1 MNTVEQ
7 VKASINGLSATD
19 QSDVLL
25 YILRLKYRATVQEI
39 RNTAARQDDLP
50 PGESLDQL
58 SYDELLERLHLLE
71 GIREGL
77 SDDQVSLIS
86 HNEVK
91 KRFEQWRKK

>member
-25 YILRLKYRATVQEI
+25 YVLRLKYRATVEEI
-39 RNTAARQDDLP
+39 RKAAADQDDPP

-77 SDDQVSLIS
+77 AADQRSLIS
-86 HNEVK
+86 LDEVK
-91 KRFEQWRKK
+91 TRFQQWRKK